1 MGVARRRA
9 RGVSR
14 REFLQRGLI
23 GIGIISL
30 GAACAPAPPAAPA
43 AQPTSAP
50 PAAQPTTAT
59 KPAADA
65 KPAAQATSAPPAA
78 QPTTAAAV
86 AKPKSSITIVL
97 ESEPDTILPKDATTD
112 NAMFVMANVYSALT
126 YRQFDQLGQPPK
138 IVPHLAESFDQSQSD
153 PKTWRFKLRKG
164 VKFHNGEPFNADA
177 VVTTINAAL
186 DQSKPGLGLD
196 AWGLTGGGVAKVD
209 DYTVDIATKAP
220 DAILPNRLAIL
231 GIAAPGWLTSSPKDG
246 PVETAVGAGPY
257 KLVEYG
263 RASHFLLQ
271 ADENYW
277 GPTKPTIG
285 EIKLVFRNEA
295 NVRSSMLRAGEAQLA
310 TLVTPED
317 AKQLPATFI
326 EQTGE
331 SVGIK
336 INPEHPLLKD
346 LRVRQ
351 AINMSIDRDTMI
363 SSLYGDV
370 AEHLNGMMV
379 RKSSLGWNPNLK
391 EYPFDLD
398 KAKQLMKDAGG
409 VGQSIELIS
418 RNNVVP
424 RVGEVNELVAD
435 QISQTGLKVTIK
447 SLEIGQWRIANQS
460 VKPGDTR
467 PDLLLTS
474 VSDPV
479 LDWSRALIYYF
490 SCGGVDSEFCD
501 QAFTDKLTTTLGLTG
516 DARVKGFQEL
526 WQTVHDQNLFISLF
540 GLNFVHG
547 LTSKLHWNKPR
558 QYADPARV
566 RRGSVQYSLKNSSAY
581 ST

>member
-1 MGVARRRA
+1 MGVARGRA
-9 RGVSR
+9 RAVSR

-30 GAACAPAPPAAPA
+30 GAACAPTPPAAPA

-50 PAAQPTTAT
+50 AAAPPTSAPAAAQPTTAA

-65 KPAAQATSAPPAA
+65 KPAAPAA
-78 QPTTAAAV
+78 QPTSAPAAAQAAPAA
-86 AKPKSSITIVL
+86 AKPKGSITIVL
-97 ESEPDTILPKDATTD
+97 ESEPDTILPKDGTTD
-112 NAMFVMANVYSALT
+112 NAMFMMANVYSALT

-138 IVPHLAESFDQSQSD
+138 IVPHLAESFEQNQSD
-153 PKTWRFKLRKG
+153 PKIWRFKLRQG
-164 VKFHNGEPFNADA
+164 IKFHNGETFNADA

-186 DQSKPGLGLD
+186 NPDKPGLGLD
-196 AWGLTGGGVAKVD
+196 GWGLRGGSVAKVD
-209 DYTVDIATKAP
+209 DYTVDVTTSAP
-220 DAILPNRLAIL
+220 DAILPNRFAIL
-231 GIAAPGWLTSSPKDG
+231 GIAAPGWLTSNPKDG

-257 KLVEYG
+257 KLVEYK

-285 EIKLVFRNEA
+285 EVKIVFRNEP
-295 NVRSSMLRAGEAQLA
+295 NVRSSMMRAGEVQLA

-317 AKQLPATFI
+317 AKLLQSTFI

-331 SVGIK
+331 AVGIK

-351 AINMSIDRDTMI
+351 AINMSIDRKTMI
-363 SSLYGDV
+363 DSLYGDV

-379 RKSSLGWNPNLK
+379 RKSSLGWNPNLQ
-391 EYPFDLD
+391 EYPYDPA
-398 KAKQLMKDAGG
+398 KAKQLMQEAGG
-409 VGQSIELIS
+409 VGQSVELIS

-424 RVGEVNELVAD
+424 RVTEVIELVAD
-435 QISQTGLKVTIK
+435 QVGQTGLKVGIK
-447 SLEIGQWRIANQS
+447 SLEIGQWRALNS
-460 VKPGDTR
+460 AVKPGQTR
-467 PDLLLTS
+467 SDLLITA

-479 LDWSRALIYYF
+479 LDSSRALIYYF
-490 SCGGVDSEFCD
+490 SCGGVNSQYCD
-501 QAFTDKLTTTLGLTG
+501 QPFTDKLTATLGLTG

-526 WQTVHDQNLFISLF
+526 WATAREANVFMPLY

-547 LTSKLHWNKPR
+547 ITPKLHWNKPR
-558 QYADPARV
+558 QDLLR
-566 RRGSVQYSLKNSSAY
+566 LFNEW
-581 ST
+581 TLDD